1 MDSEIVFQNELIK
14 GKKPP
19 DEGVSGG
26 FRFLYEKFSYE
37 GGK

>member
-1 MDSEIVFQNELIK
+1 MARIVRRIVYSIT

-26 FRFLYEKFSYE
+26 FRFLYEKVFL
-37 GGK
+37 